1 MQLLLKTLPL
11 KKKILNLV
19 LKTFVIQLLD
29 MLQPPHVMQLD
40 QVFPILEVERLL
52 KLILYGI
59 TIICVPIVIVIY

>member
-40 QVFPILEVERLL
+40 QVFQILEVERLL
-52 KLILYGI
+52 KVILYGI
-59 TIICVPIVIVIY
+59 TIIYVPIAIVIY